1 MTTKFTMVFPAD
13 STEDKEETGYQTLQD
28 LVLAEIYKS
37 RKNKEPS
44 SSCQY
49 ELSQLA
55 GEVAYRLVDLF
66 TYSKMDGKNVTTIP
80 MILTEDRYVTFP
92 NPLYQ
97 CGGLE
102 NIFNLI
108 MSHADTQSDNYI
120 NTRHG
125 SDTLTQMYDSM
136 MALATELRLINPENP
151 KIMKW
156 TRISEGL
163 EKINKFLQLE
173 IANPKPY
180 DGQEGDFLDMLSNF
194 HKGAEVMLKKG
205 ETDLNLSTMNKD
217 DAIVLLA
224 REIASLEQNSATRD
238 ILLSWFSSDKNEW
251 LDELFYGWVFS
262 YPLYRVPR
270 FIGFRNYL

>member
-1 MTTKFTMVFPAD
+1 MVFPAD

-44 SSCQY
+44 PSCQY

-66 TYSKMDGKNVTTIP
+66 TYSKMDGRNVTTIP

-97 CGGLE
+97 CGGLK
-102 NIFNLI
+102 NIFDLI
-108 MSHADTQSDNYI
+108 LSHADTQSYNYI
-120 NTRHG
+120 NTKHG

-151 KIMKW
+151 KSMKW

-163 EKINKFLQLE
+163 EKINEFLQLE

-238 ILLSWFSSDKNEW
+238 IFLSWFSSDKNEW